1 MMLNIVGFVAILAAA
16 YMWLPIHGWFA
27 WLGIVWGALILN
39 AMFIVAV
46 RALIRR
52 RKGRS
57 LNMRDDNWYP
67 L

>member
-27 WLGIVWGALILN
+27 WLGIVGGALILN

-46 RALIRR
+46 R
-52 RKGRS
+52 G
-57 LNMRDDNWYP
+57 
-67 L
+67 